1 MLYTDRPWNILIALD
16 IEFEDREGIKSAR
29 AHCGAAINELA
40 RQLKRTQF

>member
-1 MLYTDRPWNILIALD
+1 MLYTSCPRNILIAVD
-16 IEFEDREGIKSAR
+16 TGNEDREGIKSAR